1 MLTSLLLAATLWPS
15 SVTQHCQPLE
25 QTIIVGIAQS
35 QSGQFLYCE
44 QIEKPSEHALIVN
57 YVYDGKTFAEKKINY
72 SGNPATPLIHQKD
85 FRSGEVRQAEIN
97 QQTIELHY
105 QENSHKKS
113 EQTLIPLTNVDVIDA
128 GFDYFVRQHWNELQ
142 TGKVLPVNFA
152 SMPHLKVLP
161 LRLSAQPLTK
171 CEAKTEQDNK
181 HFCFLVEI
189 DNALLRLLLG
199 NIKLTYDP
207 QHRLTNF
214 KGVVNIEDDKAS
226 TQIAKISY
234 YYKTD
239 YVEK

>member
-1 MLTSLLLAATLWPS
+1 MLTSLLLAATLWPT
-15 SVTQHCQPLE
+15 SVMQHCQLSE
-25 QTIIVGIAQS
+25 KTIIVGIAQS
-35 QSGQFLYCE
+35 PSGQFLYCE
-44 QIEKPSEHALIVN
+44 QIEQPSEHVLIVN
-57 YVYDGKTFAEKKINY
+57 YIYDGKKFAEKKINY
-72 SGNPATPLIHQKD
+72 TGNPATPLIYQKD
-85 FRSGEVRQAEIN
+85 FRSGEVRQAEIS

-113 EQTLIPLTNVDVIDA
+113 EQANIPLADVDVIDA
-128 GFDYFVRQHWNELQ
+128 GFDYFVRQHWDELQ

-161 LRLSAQPLTK
+161 LRVSAQPLTK
-171 CEAKTEQDNK
+171 CAIKSEQENK

-199 NIKLTYDP
+199 NIKLTYDQ

-214 KGVVNIEDDKAS
+214 KGVVNIEDDKAT

-234 YYKTD
+234 YYHTD